1 MNQLNISAKR
11 KLSLFFF
18 FSFFAFFILIPSS
31 SNKAQAWDAA
41 PANIML
47 FTMNNIYASVQDTI
61 LSSIKMEAFTFISEE
76 IDNTLGLGTSVAG
89 VVNGEISDW
98 EAFLVEEPGNQV
110 ASYLEEFLFNA
121 TGGRSSANYRSKVGS
136 SSNNRYS
143 EGFGKNET
151 IRYGLIRTASASSTT
166 STSYEDGGA
175 AYREQLKKINDS
187 IKEEKQAEWSF
198 ATEEPNYERNP
209 QLMFSKNNLRDF
221 DLFLSGINNSWS
233 YSDYKNRKLQNNYE
247 NKRLELTMRAMI
259 GKGLWDEDLRSAVA
273 ESAVKDY
280 YSTMDLDLL
289 KGAKSIPEAS
299 VYMTLIKVNKVLKKS
314 IRNVRKSY
322 QKDLA
327 VYRSQI
333 TSSVMNNFTGSKPQ
347 DVFKEQLQ
355 DKQARQNKFSTG
367 ANYESLNVDAEIS
380 QRENLK
386 NRTLTTGQIQER

>member
-31 SNKAQAWDAA
+31 SNKARAWDAA

-61 LSSIKMEAFTFISEE
+61 LSSIKMEAFVFISEE

-121 TGGRSSANYRSKVGS
+121 TGGRSSANYRSKVGR

-143 EGFGKNET
+143 EGFG
-151 IRYGLIRTASASSTT
+151 GASSAY
-166 STSYEDGGA
+166 SYGYEDGGA

-327 VYRSQI
+327 VYRGQI
-333 TSSVMNNFTGSKPQ
+333 TSSIMNNFTGSRPQ

-355 DKQARQNKFSTG
+355 DKQARQNKFGTG
-367 ANYESLNVDAEIS
+367 ANYESLNVDAEIR